1 MKGII
6 LAGGL
11 GTRLGLL
18 TKITNKHLLP
28 VYDKPMIFYPLE
40 ILLKAKIRDI
50 LIISGPEHS
59 GHYLRLLGSG
69 KDFNARFRY
78 ELQDEPKGIAHALGM
93 AEDFAENSSVA
104 VILGDNIFDEDFS
117 DEIHNFKSGAKIFLK
132 EVHDAQRFGVANIRS
147 GKILS
152 IEEKPE
158 NPKSNYAVTGFYLFD
173 SKIFNVIKILKPSK
187 RNQLEITEAI
197 DDYLKKGTLSYAFV
211 KGFWSDAGT
220 LDSLY
225 HAATYIRDKVI
236 SSQNVR

>member
-28 VYDKPMIFYPLE
+28 VYDKPMIFYPLG
-40 ILLKAKIRDI
+40 ILLNAGIKDI

-59 GHYLRLLGSG
+59 GHFLRLLGSG
-69 KDFNARFRY
+69 KDFNAKFRY
-78 ELQDEPKGIAHALGM
+78 EIQDEPKGIAHALGM
-93 AEDFAENSSVA
+93 AEDFAEKSSVA

-117 DEIHNFKSGAKIFLK
+117 KEINGFKSGSKIFLK
-132 EVHDAQRFGVANIRS
+132 EVHDPERFGVVEIRDN
-147 GKILS
+147 KIVS

-158 NPKSNYAVTGFYLFD
+158 NPKSNFAMVGFYLFD
-173 SKIFNVIKILKPSK
+173 SHVFDIVKTLKPSK
-187 RNQLEITEAI
+187 RNQLEMTEAVEG
-197 DDYLKKGTLSYAFV
+197 YMKKGNLQYAFV

-220 LDSLY
+220 MDSLY
-225 HAATYIRDKVI
+225 NAAAYMRNKAKAADK
-236 SSQNVR
+236 

>member
-28 VYDKPMIFYPLE
+28 VYDKPMIFYPLG
-40 ILLKAKIRDI
+40 ILLNAGIKDI

-59 GHYLRLLGSG
+59 GHFLRLLGSG
-69 KDFNARFRY
+69 KDFNAKFRY
-78 ELQDEPKGIAHALGM
+78 EIQDEPKGIAHALGM
-93 AEDFAENSSVA
+93 AEDFAEKSSVA

-117 DEIHNFKSGAKIFLK
+117 KEINGFKSGSKIFLK
-132 EVHDAQRFGVANIRS
+132 EVHDTERFGVVEIRDN
-147 GKILS
+147 KIVS

-158 NPKSNYAVTGFYLFD
+158 NPKSNFAMVGFYLFD
-173 SKIFNVIKILKPSK
+173 SHVFDIVKTLKPSK
-187 RNQLEITEAI
+187 RNQLEMTEAVEG
-197 DDYLKKGTLSYAFV
+197 YMKKGNLQYAFV

-220 LDSLY
+220 MDSLY
-225 HAATYIRDKVI
+225 NAAAYMRNKAKAADK
-236 SSQNVR
+236 